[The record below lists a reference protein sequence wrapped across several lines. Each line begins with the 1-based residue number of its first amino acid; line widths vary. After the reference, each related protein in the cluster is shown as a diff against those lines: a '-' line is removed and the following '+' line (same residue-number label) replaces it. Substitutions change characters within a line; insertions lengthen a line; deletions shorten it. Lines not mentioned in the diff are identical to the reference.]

1 MRTGPIHLTAAAAL
15 AVFAFLT
22 GCGAEPSRWDKAQH
36 ETRNT
41 PAVAAEAIDGAA
53 FNKFFPKAEAP
64 FVLVY
69 KQEKKGTAVASLAR
83 DGKEVATLTVFD
95 TLSNPEATAEY
106 KETTQA
112 LAGFPLVAKG
122 AKGTA
127 VLVNRRFQ
135 VQVRSADDSLD
146 DAARKEWLKK
156 FDLDGLAQLH

>member
-1 MRTGPIHLTAAAAL
+1 MRSEIRFLVLAAAI
-15 AVFAFLT
+15 VAF
-22 GCGAEPSRWDKAQH
+22 GCGRQDSRWDKAQQ
-36 ETRNT
+36 ETKDK
-41 PAVAAEAIDGAA
+41 PAVAAEAVEGSA

-64 FVLVY
+64 FELVY
-69 KQEKKGTAVASLAR
+69 TQEKKGTAIADLKR
-83 DGKEVATLTVFD
+83 DGKPVATLTVFD

-122 AKGTA
+122 ARGTA

-146 DAARKEWLKK
+146 EAARKEWLKK
-156 FDLDGLAQLH
+156 FDLDGLAKLG